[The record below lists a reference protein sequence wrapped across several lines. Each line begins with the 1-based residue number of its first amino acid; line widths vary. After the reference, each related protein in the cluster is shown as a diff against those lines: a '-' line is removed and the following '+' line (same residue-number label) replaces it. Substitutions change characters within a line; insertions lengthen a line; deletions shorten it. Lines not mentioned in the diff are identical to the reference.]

1 MTHGT
6 AKVDK
11 TTLSQQDDVL
21 AVLQGET
28 VNLEEGIVPLVSLTN
43 DDINDLYLGLD
54 VGLGPAVLLQPLDLE
69 KEKSNLL
76 QKIGN

>member
-28 VNLEEGIVPLVSLTN
+28 VNLEKGMVPLVSLTI

-54 VGLGPAVLLQPLDLE
+54 VGLGPAVLLQPLDLK
-69 KEKSNLL
+69 KEKSSLL